1 MKKFYYWMI
10 ANIGIDPRAFV
21 GFFINIPR
29 FVSDYFAFRKMHN
42 VPIELWPYLN
52 DRKSSAGSFMH
63 EYFIQDVFAAQ
74 LVHRLNPQK
83 IVDVGSRIDGYIAHL
98 ITSREVELIDIRPM
112 NSEIKNLSFL
122 QMNFS
127 DHASV
132 KEHYTDF
139 ISCLHSIEHFGLGRY
154 GDPITKDA
162 VPSALQSFAKI
173 VKPGGYFLLTTT
185 FGKERVKFNAQWVF
199 DFEKMSAGL
208 KALGFDLEELYYL
221 DNTVFKQDDATAIA
235 SIAARRDVLV
245 LLLCRKRV

>member
-10 ANIGIDPRAFV
+10 ANIGVDPRAFT

-29 FVSDYFAFRKMHN
+29 FISDYIKFRKLHN
-42 VPIELWPYLN
+42 VKIELWPYLN

-74 LVHRLNPQK
+74 LVHRLNPGK

-112 NSEIKNLSFL
+112 NSQIANLKFL

-127 DHASV
+127 DYESV
-132 KEHYTDF
+132 KENYTDF
-139 ISCLHSIEHFGLGRY
+139 VSCLHSIEHFGLGRY

-162 VPSALQSFAKI
+162 VPAALKSFARI

-199 DFEKMSAGL
+199 DFEKMTGEL
-208 KALGFDLEELYYL
+208 QELGFDTEELYYL
-221 DNTVFKQDDATAIA
+221 DNTFFKPGDATAIA
-235 SIAARRDVLV
+235 SIASQKDVLV
-245 LLLCRKRV
+245 LLLCRKQA

>member
-10 ANIGIDPRAFV
+10 ANIGIDPRAFT

-29 FVSDYFAFRKMHN
+29 FIRDYIKFRKLHK
-42 VPIELWPYLN
+42 VEIELWPYLN

-74 LVHRLNPQK
+74 LVHRLNPGK

-112 NSEIKNLSFL
+112 NSQIANLKFL

-127 DHASV
+127 DCNSV
-132 KEHYTDF
+132 KENYTDF
-139 ISCLHSIEHFGLGRY
+139 VSCLHSIEHFGLGRY

-162 VPSALQSFAKI
+162 VPSALKSFAKI
-173 VKPGGYFLLTTT
+173 VKPGGHFLLTTT
-185 FGKERVKFNAQWVF
+185 FGRERVKFNAQWVF
-199 DFEKMSAGL
+199 DFEKMKIQL
-208 KALGFDLEELYYL
+208 EALNFVIEELYYL
-221 DNTVFKQDDATAIA
+221 DQTVFKTANAEAIVMIA
-235 SIAARRDVLV
+235 SQRDILV
-245 LLLCRKRV
+245 LMLCRKK